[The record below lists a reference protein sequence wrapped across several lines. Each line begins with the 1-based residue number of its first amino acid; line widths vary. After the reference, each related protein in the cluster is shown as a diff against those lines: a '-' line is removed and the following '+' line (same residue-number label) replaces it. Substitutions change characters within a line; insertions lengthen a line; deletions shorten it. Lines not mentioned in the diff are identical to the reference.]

1 MSFELEGDA
10 QCLSL
15 QIMLNFDPLCT
26 GYRSIAELEL
36 VEYAMGLESLEH
48 HFTVTTFQLFD
59 S

>member
-1 MSFELEGDA
+1 ME
-10 QCLSL
+10 CLSL